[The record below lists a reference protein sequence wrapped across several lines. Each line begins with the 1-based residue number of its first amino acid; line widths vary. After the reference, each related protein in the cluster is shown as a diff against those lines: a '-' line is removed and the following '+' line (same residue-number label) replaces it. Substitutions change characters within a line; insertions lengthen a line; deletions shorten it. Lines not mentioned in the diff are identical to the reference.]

1 MRDKVE
7 KMLDELGELAAEL
20 GADVDEDGMIDP
32 AALESSDDPQLAA
45 LGRAGTA
52 LFDLYES
59 LPEDEPEDEP
69 EEPAEPEGDAEAM
82 PPEE

>member
-1 MRDKVE
+1 MREQVE
-7 KMLDELGELAAEL
+7 DLLDRIAELAGEL
-20 GADVDEDGMIDP
+20 GAEADEEGMIDP

-45 LGRAGTA
+45 LGRAGMA
-52 LFDLYES
+52 LIELHES
-59 LPEDEPEDEP
+59 LPEDDP